1 MTSADDPQERPAS
14 EEERQGEQQEQD
26 EGQQGE
32 SDGEG
37 AGPAEDLQE
46 DPAYNPQGPERKYK
60 GG

>member
-1 MTSADDPQERPAS
+1 MTRDDEWPENGADDNREHQ
-14 EEERQGEQQEQD
+14 EQQD
-26 EGQQGE
+26 QQNQ

-37 AGPAEDLQE
+37 AGPAENLQE

>member
-1 MTSADDPQERPAS
+1 MTSDDRRDRAAS
-14 EEERQGEQQEQD
+14 DEEKREEEEQ
-26 EGQQGE
+26 EGQGG

>member
-1 MTSADDPQERPAS
+1 MTSADDRQERPS
-14 EEERQGEQQEQD
+14 PEEERRDEQEQPD
-26 EGQQGE
+26 QSDGDQ

>member
-1 MTSADDPQERPAS
+1 MTQDDERQQRA
-14 EEERQGEQQEQD
+14 EDEERQEQD
-26 EGQQGE
+26 MQKQGE
-32 SDGEG
+32 KDGEG

>member
-1 MTSADDPQERPAS
+1 MTQDDERRDEAH
-14 EEERQGEQQEQD
+14 GEAEDREDREDQD
-26 EGQQGE
+26 KQSQ

-37 AGPAEDLQE
+37 AGPAEDLQK